1 MNHSGITAGVG
12 RSWVLGEESTDYTQN
27 SNRASTHTHTL
38 YYFLSK
44 AVSFFKFHPYFSLLP
59 SPITQRLYVL
69 ASNRTQHLLNLPL
82 TPWRICVTS
91 VSLVFH
97 QYSMTQKRNY
107 PNDVKL
113 SSLISLSSDGDPR
126 HHHVS
131 LLRAECHHAFYL
143 DTHACHKLVRQ
154 RNKMQKNW
162 VNPSNTA
169 EYFSFCRSE
178 NKTPQPESHANGPIT
193 AHLPN
198 LMRTPT
204 S

>member
-1 MNHSGITAGVG
+1 MYL
-12 RSWVLGEESTDYTQN
+12 RQP
-27 SNRASTHTHTL
+27 R
-38 YYFLSK
+38 LSSCWTCLWPHD
-44 AVSFFKFHPYFSLLP
+44 AF
-59 SPITQRLYVL
+59 
-69 ASNRTQHLLNLPL
+69 
-82 TPWRICVTS
+82 
-91 VSLVFH
+91 VSLAFH
-97 QYSMTQKRNY
+97 QYSTSIPWLIKETPY
-107 PNDVKL
+107 DVNL
-113 SSLISLSSDGDPR
+113 SSLISLGSNGDPR

-131 LLRAECHHAFYL
+131 LLRAECRHAFYL

-162 VNPSNTA
+162 VNTSNTA
-169 EYFSFCRSE
+169 EYFSFCRSD